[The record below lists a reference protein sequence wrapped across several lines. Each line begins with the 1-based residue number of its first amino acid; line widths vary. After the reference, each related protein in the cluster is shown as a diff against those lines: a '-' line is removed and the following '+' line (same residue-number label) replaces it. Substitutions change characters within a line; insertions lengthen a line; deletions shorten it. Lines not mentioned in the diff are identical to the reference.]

1 MNRGASQC
9 APKQN
14 KEEMRTIKFR
24 GKRLY
29 GSGWVYGDL
38 IHENNGKVAIKTNLN
53 TWGENDDTIE
63 PFGEYVLVKP
73 YTVGQYTGI
82 IDKNGKEI
90 YEGDIIT
97 KSHGIRSSRHMV
109 LYYPYT
115 ASFVA
120 KLVGTHDCSNIGQ
133 DWVIKY
139 CTAVIGNR
147 FDNPELQEGGKA

>member
-63 PFGEYVLVKP
+63 PFGE
-73 YTVGQYTGI
+73 
-82 IDKNGKEI
+82 
-90 YEGDIIT
+90 
-97 KSHGIRSSRHMV
+97 
-109 LYYPYT
+109 
-115 ASFVA
+115 
-120 KLVGTHDCSNIGQ
+120 
-133 DWVIKY
+133 
-139 CTAVIGNR
+139 
-147 FDNPELQEGGKA
+147 

>member
-1 MNRGASQC
+1 MNRGANQC

-115 ASFVA
+115 ASFIA
-120 KLVGTHDCSNIGQ
+120 QLVGTYNCSSISQGWIFEYLKVVVGNIH
-133 DWVIKY
+133 
-139 CTAVIGNR
+139 
-147 FDNPELQEGGKA
+147 DNPELLEGGNA

>member
-9 APKQN
+9 APKQS

-24 GKRLY
+24 GKRLDN
-29 GSGWVYGDL
+29 GEWVHGYLAD
-38 IHENNGKVAIKTNLN
+38 ENYI
-53 TWGENDDTIE
+53 NDIDTVDMSSIE
-63 PFGEYVLVKP
+63 VDKD
-73 YTVGQYTGI
+73 TVGQFTGLH
-82 IDKNGKEI
+82 DKNGKEI

-139 CTAVIGNR
+139 STAVIGNR
-147 FDNPELQEGGKA
+147 FDNPELLEGGKA

>member
-1 MNRGASQC
+1 
-9 APKQN
+9 
-14 KEEMRTIKFR
+14 MRTIKFR
-24 GKRLY
+24 GKRLDN
-29 GSGWVYGDL
+29 GKWVYGDL
-38 IHENNGKVAIKTNLN
+38 LKIAGGCVIYHGSPNESETISDESGIAVAFDKSEISVVDS
-53 TWGENDDTIE
+53 E
-63 PFGEYVLVKP
+63 
-73 YTVGQYTGI
+73 TVGQYTGI

-147 FDNPELQEGGKA
+147 FDNPELPEGGKA

>member
-1 MNRGASQC
+1 
-9 APKQN
+9 
-14 KEEMRTIKFR
+14 MRTIKFR
-24 GKRLY
+24 GKCI
-29 GSGWVYGDL
+29 D
-38 IHENNGKVAIKTNLN
+38 ETTDNGKWIVGSLLQ
-53 TWGENDDTIE
+53 DDNGIFMIVCFVDHHE
-63 PFGEYVLVKP
+63 QWYRVDPD
-73 YTVGQYTGI
+73 TVGQYTGI

-147 FDNPELQEGGKA
+147 FDNPELLEGGKA

>member
-1 MNRGASQC
+1 
-9 APKQN
+9 
-14 KEEMRTIKFR
+14 MRTIKFR
-24 GKRLY
+24 GKCI
-29 GSGWVYGDL
+29 D
-38 IHENNGKVAIKTNLN
+38 ETTDNGKWIVGSLLQ
-53 TWGENDDTIE
+53 DDNGIFMIVCFVDHHE
-63 PFGEYVLVKP
+63 QWYRVDPD
-73 YTVGQYTGI
+73 TVGQYTGI

-147 FDNPELQEGGKA
+147 FDNPELSEGGKA